1 MSQIKCWIKIAV
13 AARQVVR
20 TTRKKVTLYSKDF
33 VKEKDI
39 SLFKE
44 FPREDLNLAIERSG
58 LAALLDVKGADF
70 KCGENGGNLSGGERQ
85 RISIARALLKKSQ
98 ILLVDEGTSALDN
111 ETASKVM
118 GTILML
124 TDTTRFVVTHRLD
137 ENVLSRFDRILVLK
151 DGKLVENG
159 TYRELMDA
167 KGTFFALVQIS
178 TESDDTS
185 NIK

>member
-1 MSQIKCWIKIAV
+1 
-13 AARQVVR
+13 
-20 TTRKKVTLYSKDF
+20 
-33 VKEKDI
+33 
-39 SLFKE
+39 
-44 FPREDLNLAIERSG
+44 
-58 LAALLDVKGADF
+58 LDAKGTDF

-118 GTILML
+118 ETILML

-137 ENVLSRFDRILVLK
+137 ENVLNRFDRILVLK

-167 KGTFFALVQIS
+167 KGTFFALVQIG
-178 TESDDTS
+178 EEIS
-185 NIK
+185 NNR